1 MSTCSCYPACIL
13 KYPSPIL
20 YPSINIVKSYP
31 SINIV
36 NLEEGLSE
44 DGGWSRQMCQY
55 WPSAGSS
62 NSPSVQIIISSSMA
76 IHLERKTVTSQNP
89 GLIGSLWDDPDLNN
103 MAQISITCAFFLK
116 ISFFGTWHPSSQWS
130 PIYPPCMSWHTR
142 VLYCKGER
150 LFVGSGSTK
159 PLLIFMMSILRCK
172 RAVTK
177 RSLSKQGESLVFPL
191 SPLFGF
197 SLQRCS

>member
-13 KYPSPIL
+13 KDPSPIL
-20 YPSINIVKSYP
+20 YP

-62 NSPSVQIIISSSMA
+62 NSPSVQIIISFSSMA

-103 MAQISITCAFFLK
+103 MAQINKIK
-116 ISFFGTWHPSSQWS
+116 ISFFCTWHPSSQWS

-177 RSLSKQGESLVFPL
+177 RSLSKQGKSLVFPL